1 MAVTHRGVADVVG
14 ADASATCAHRI
25 AARVSGVRTPPQ
37 CQTPEIAM
45 KSLTTLF
52 SSLLLSLVLAG
63 SALAGETVNI
73 NTADAATI
81 DRVLINVG
89 PTKAQAIVDH
99 RKANGAFRSP
109 EQLALVKGIGL
120 KTVEKNRD
128 RIVIGNV
135 MPAAKTTTAAP
146 IPAPKAVA
154 RR

>member
-1 MAVTHRGVADVVG
+1 
-14 ADASATCAHRI
+14 
-25 AARVSGVRTPPQ
+25 
-37 CQTPEIAM
+37 M

-109 EQLALVKGIGL
+109 EQLAMVKGIGL

-128 RIVIGNV
+128 RIVVGAV
-135 MPAAKTTTAAP
+135 RPAATAAKPAARPAVAAKT
-146 IPAPKAVA
+146 VA